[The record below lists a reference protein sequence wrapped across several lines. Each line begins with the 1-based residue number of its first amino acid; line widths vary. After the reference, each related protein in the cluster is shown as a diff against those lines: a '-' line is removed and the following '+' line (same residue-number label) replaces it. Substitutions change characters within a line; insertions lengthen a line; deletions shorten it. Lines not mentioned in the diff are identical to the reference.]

1 MAHARRLAPLLL
13 QTAQRATIGDLDMY
27 TQHMSPDA
35 LDGHRGPC
43 LLLHNTPALM
53 SVVPYA
59 RLAVGA
65 KERASCLA
73 RPCNEAAAVGRKTEL
88 VVVNTAKVGAPCR
101 VLIREL
107 SGTVRHKTMRERGGP
122 HANRPEM
129 LGKRAL
135 GILGGSALHGPAT
148 ARDRTRLAVRTDRVR
163 HEPDRK
169 QAR

>member
-73 RPCNEAAAVGRKTEL
+73 RFLESLDILVAV
-88 VVVNTAKVGAPCR
+88 A
-101 VLIREL
+101 
-107 SGTVRHKTMRERGGP
+107 GTVFRQ
-122 HANRPEM
+122 
-129 LGKRAL
+129 
-135 GILGGSALHGPAT
+135 S
-148 ARDRTRLAVRTDRVR
+148 
-163 HEPDRK
+163 
-169 QAR
+169 